1 MYIRQDDWAIQKG
14 LAVMSILPFI
24 IAIIVLVLI
33 GLVVT
38 IKIGINPSESKVRDF
53 KQRSRNL
60 LIIYGIITIALVIAL
75 SVFLYNNL

>member
-1 MYIRQDDWAIQKG
+1 
-14 LAVMSILPFI
+14 MSILPFI

-33 GLVVT
+33 GLIVT
-38 IKIGINPSESKVRDF
+38 IKIGMNPSESKVRDF

-60 LIIYGIITIALVIAL
+60 LIIYGMITIALVIAL

>member
-1 MYIRQDDWAIQKG
+1 
-14 LAVMSILPFI
+14 MSILPFI

-33 GLVVT
+33 ALVVT
-38 IKIGINPSESKVRDF
+38 IKIGINPSESKERGF

>member
-38 IKIGINPSESKVRDF
+38 IKIGMNPSESKVRDF

>member
-1 MYIRQDDWAIQKG
+1 
-14 LAVMSILPFI
+14 MSILPFI

-33 GLVVT
+33 GLVAT
-38 IKIGINPSESKVRDF
+38 IKIGINPTESKERGF